1 MPVPPATA
9 ARLDQ
14 IVMDVQRKGRAP
26 SLIAAVTRGGEV
38 EHLCAAGTTP
48 EPTSDTQYRI
58 GSITKTFTA
67 MLIMQ
72 LRDEGLLDLDEP
84 LSRKLPDS
92 PVGSVR
98 IRQLLGHI
106 SGLRREPEGPW
117 WERADGVSLDTLLQ
131 GLTPDMLVHPPH
143 RTYHYSNLAY
153 GLLSAVASQI
163 TGEAWMDLVGKRL
176 LAPLGM
182 GRTTYQC
189 QEPFARGYV
198 VHPWLDTM
206 REEPRHDSGAMAPA
220 GQLWS
225 TVTDLARWAGFIAG
239 PSPDLINPSTLDEMT
254 APVVISDLES
264 WAAGHGLGFQL
275 WRRGERVLVGH
286 SGSMPGYLALL
297 AVHRK
302 SGVAAIVFC
311 NSYNAN
317 VGLSQL
323 CGDLITTVLDAEP
336 VKEQTWR
343 PSEAAPPES
352 IAPLCGRW
360 WFMGQ
365 ELEVTY
371 DAAVEELAI
380 GYVAA
385 RQQAPQRFKLQGEDR
400 WRGLNGF
407 NKGELLTVRR
417 DESRAVTALHLASF
431 ELTRDP
437 MPDL

>member
-98 IRQLLGHI
+98 IRQLLGHV

-275 WRRGERVLVGH
+275 WRRGERVLV
-286 SGSMPGYLALL
+286 
-297 AVHRK
+297 
-302 SGVAAIVFC
+302 
-311 NSYNAN
+311 
-317 VGLSQL
+317 
-323 CGDLITTVLDAEP
+323 
-336 VKEQTWR
+336 
-343 PSEAAPPES
+343 
-352 IAPLCGRW
+352 
-360 WFMGQ
+360 
-365 ELEVTY
+365 
-371 DAAVEELAI
+371 
-380 GYVAA
+380 
-385 RQQAPQRFKLQGEDR
+385 
-400 WRGLNGF
+400 
-407 NKGELLTVRR
+407 
-417 DESRAVTALHLASF
+417 
-431 ELTRDP
+431 
-437 MPDL
+437 